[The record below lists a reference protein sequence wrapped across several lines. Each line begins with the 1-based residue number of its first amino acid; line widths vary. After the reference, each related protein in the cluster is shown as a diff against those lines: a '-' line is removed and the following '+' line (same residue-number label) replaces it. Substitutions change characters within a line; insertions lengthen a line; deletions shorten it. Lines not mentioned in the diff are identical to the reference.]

1 LPLLAYYTNLKN
13 DDKINFYLKK
23 LEASEKEGNSVFV
36 YDASFMKDFLKSLT
50 LPPAEG
56 QTQHPSISQIKDFLK
71 LTTESLF
78 DPSYKEI
85 LDSLKI

>member
-1 LPLLAYYTNLKN
+1 
-13 DDKINFYLKK
+13 
-23 LEASEKEGNSVFV
+23 
-36 YDASFMKDFLKSLT
+36 MKDFLKSLT
-50 LPPAEG
+50 LPPVEG